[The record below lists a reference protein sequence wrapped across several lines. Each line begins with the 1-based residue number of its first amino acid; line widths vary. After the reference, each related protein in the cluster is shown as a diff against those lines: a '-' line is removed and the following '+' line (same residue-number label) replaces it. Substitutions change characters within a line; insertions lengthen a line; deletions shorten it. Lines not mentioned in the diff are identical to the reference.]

1 MCYWSISAKIG
12 ILMLPAVLKVPAVC
26 PMLLDK
32 ACGQRVRQ
40 SVGALQIIIPKLT
53 LVNHQVVP

>member
-1 MCYWSISAKIG
+1 
-12 ILMLPAVLKVPAVC
+12 MLPAVLKVPAVC